1 MLSREMVFSP
11 ERIFIRKGKKQI
23 LAQRNDKVQF
33 LYSLALVSKMLLE
46 LFL

>member
-11 ERIFIRKGKKQI
+11 ERIFIRKGNKQI